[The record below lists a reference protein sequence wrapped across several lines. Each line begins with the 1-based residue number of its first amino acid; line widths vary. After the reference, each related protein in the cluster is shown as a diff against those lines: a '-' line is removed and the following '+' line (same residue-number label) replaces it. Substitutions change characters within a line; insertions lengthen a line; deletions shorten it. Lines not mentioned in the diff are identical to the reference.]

1 MSRVKDA
8 TPAEQLAI
16 ELGAPEGDRDGTKLV
31 PMLCGRDETGERVL
45 GESGWIYELKLDG
58 VRILADKRKD
68 RVSLGYRKI
77 RDATDSYP
85 EIAEA
90 VAKLAEE
97 RVVLD
102 GEVVT
107 FDEKGRPDFQRLGT
121 RIQTRGKGARRA
133 AQSVPVVY
141 VVFDVL
147 VVGGRDVT
155 GLPIEA
161 RKAILERILGER
173 GAHGGPLRLHPIF
186 SDGKELFRQCRA
198 HELEGVVAKRAGS
211 TYRPDDRS
219 ADWVKV
225 KCELDADL
233 VVIGWTEGEGKRS
246 RLGALD
252 LGVYDGDRLVA
263 RGTVGSGLDED
274 VIDELLDRLRALE
287 VPKPLAEGKLRPK
300 RGRHFTKPEIVVSV
314 RYLGISTDGLL
325 RHPVFRGLRHD
336 LAPEDCTIG
345 GDVSLTP
352 RELRRARVTAPS
364 LVALSDGTTKGALC
378 SYYEAVAPALLPYLR
393 GRVCPLLRAGA
404 KTGRLWPLPA
414 WTPSWVRTCV
424 VPRGKDE
431 VRGAIVEDLDTL
443 LFLLEAGC
451 GSLLMTAVREA
462 KPTTADFVALHVSG
476 GDSWAAALRAREL
489 VNATG
494 LAAFAKT
501 DGADGHDVLIPVG
514 DAPAEAAHV
523 LGALFVRLLAPD
535 AARHGAK
542 VERLDAPVAPWAIA
556 LPIAPGTR
564 ARASLPVAWDEAE
577 DQTLTSSLV
586 DRVRERMA
594 ASAIDD
600 PMRGMLAVPVDF
612 ARAVSAIEKMVAPG
626 SSAGRGSSFVHD
638 PRAR

>member
-1 MSRVKDA
+1 MTPV
-8 TPAEQLAI
+8 TPAEHLAI
-16 ELGAPEGDRDGTKLV
+16 ELGAPKGDRDGTKLV

-68 RVSLGYRKI
+68 RVSLGYRKM

-85 EIAEA
+85 EIADA
-90 VAKLAEE
+90 VAKLGEE

-102 GEVVT
+102 GEVVA

-121 RIQTRGKGARRA
+121 RIQTRGHGARRA

-147 VVGGRDVT
+147 VVGDRDVT

-161 RKAILERILGER
+161 RKAILERIVSEGGES
-173 GAHGGPLRLHPIF
+173 PIRLHPMF

-198 HELEGVVAKRAGS
+198 HELEGVVAKRKGS

-252 LGVYDGDRLVA
+252 LGAYDGERLVV

-300 RGRHFTKPEIVVSV
+300 RGRRFFTKPEIVVSV
-314 RYLGISTDGLL
+314 RYLGISTDGLM

-336 LAPEDCTIG
+336 LAPEDCTIE
-345 GDVSLTP
+345 GDASLTP
-352 RELRRARVTAPS
+352 REPRRVRVTAPS
-364 LVALSDGTTKGALC
+364 LVVLSDGTTKGALC

-393 GRVCPLLRAGA
+393 GRICPLLRAGA
-404 KTGRLWPLPA
+404 KTGKLWPLPA

-424 VPRGKDE
+424 VPRGRDE

-443 LFLLEAGC
+443 LFLLEAGG
-451 GSLLMTAVREA
+451 GSLLMTPVREA
-462 KPTTADFVALHVSG
+462 MPAAADFVALRISG
-476 GDSWAAALRAREL
+476 GEPWLAALRAREL

-501 DGADGHDVLIPVG
+501 DGGDGYDVLIPVG
-514 DAPAEAAHV
+514 DAPADAVHV
-523 LGALFVRLLAPD
+523 LGALFVRLLAHD

-542 VERLDAPVAPWAIA
+542 VERLDAPVAPWAIG
-556 LPIAPGTR
+556 LPIAPGAP

-577 DQTLTSSLV
+577 DRTLASSLL
-586 DRVRERMA
+586 DRVRQRMA
-594 ASAIDD
+594 SSAIDD

-612 ARAVSAIEKMVAPG
+612 ARAISAIEKMVAPG
-626 SSAGRGSSFVHD
+626 SSAGDVWSFVRD
-638 PRAR
+638 PHAR